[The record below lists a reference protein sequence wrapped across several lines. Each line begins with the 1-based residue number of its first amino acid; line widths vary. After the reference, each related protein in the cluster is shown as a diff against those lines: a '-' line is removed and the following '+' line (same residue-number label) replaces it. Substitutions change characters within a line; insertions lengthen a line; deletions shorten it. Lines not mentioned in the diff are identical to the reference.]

1 MVNKKNINGS
11 YEDSLNTWAKQ
22 EMIANEF
29 ISVLSKLFYNKS
41 IELVLFRSQLIDR
54 SASLILYRHSYAE
67 NIINKQLKIEDSLDL
82 AKAILHC
89 NVIPSK
95 LDIGKLN
102 GEWIDEKDNFIDAE
116 DFIKIKLK
124 NYITTKPKFKKPV
137 DVVLYGFG
145 RIGRLLVRELVI
157 QGNGH
162 QLRVRAIVTRGNGED
177 QIVKRASLLRHD
189 SVHGPFR
196 GIAIENPKEKTIY
209 INGHLVLMLAANS
222 PEEIDYTEYGIDN
235 AILIDNTGIY
245 RDRAGLSRHLKAKGI
260 SKVLLT
266 APGKGDIPNIVFGVN
281 EKLVDYKNETVFSAA
296 SCTTNAA
303 APVLAVIEKEF
314 GIAQGHLETV
324 HSYTNDQN
332 LLDNMHKKTRRGRS
346 APLNLVITETGAAK
360 AVSLIVPSLKG
371 KLTGNAIRVP
381 TPNVSLVILKLTLN
395 KETSVEEINELM
407 RQTSLS
413 GDLVAQ
419 VKYSTS
425 ADAVSSDFVSEPA
438 TLVFD
443 SIATLVSPDKKGIV
457 VYVWYDNEFG
467 YALQVIRVAKNIGG
481 VKRPTYY

>member
-1 MVNKKNINGS
+1 MVNKKNINGG
-11 YEDSLNTWAKQ
+11 YEDSLNDWARQ

-67 NIINKQLKIEDSLDL
+67 NIINKLLKIEDSLEL
-82 AKAILHC
+82 AKAILHSR
-89 NVIPSK
+89 IKPSK

-102 GEWIDEKDNFIDAE
+102 GEWADNKKDYVDAE
-116 DFIKIKLK
+116 DFIRTKLK
-124 NYITTKPKFKKPV
+124 KFIGRESKFKQPV

-145 RIGRLLVRELVI
+145 RIGRLLARELII

-162 QLRVRAIVTRGNGED
+162 QLRVRAIITRGNSPEE
-177 QIVKRASLLRHD
+177 ITKRASLLRHD

-196 GIAIENPKEKTIY
+196 GVAIENTEDKTIY
-209 INGHLVLMLAANS
+209 INGHQVLMLAANS
-222 PEEIDYTEYGIDN
+222 PEELDYTEYGINN

-245 RDRAGLSRHLKAKGI
+245 RDREGLSRHLKAKGI

-281 EKLVDYKNETVFSAA
+281 EKNIDYKNETIFSAA
-296 SCTTNAA
+296 SCTTNAS
-303 APVLAVIEKEF
+303 APILSVIEKNY
-314 GIAQGHLETV
+314 GIKQGHLETV

-332 LLDNMHKKTRRGRS
+332 LLDNMHSKTRRGRS

-360 AVSLIVPSLKG
+360 AVTKIVPSLIG

-381 TPNVSLVILKLTLN
+381 TPNVSLVILKLNLD
-395 KETSVEEINELM
+395 KETSVEDVNTLM
-407 RQTSLS
+407 RQTSLT

-419 VKYSTS
+419 VKYLTS

-438 TLVFD
+438 TSVFD
-443 SIATLVSPDKKGIV
+443 SNATLVSPNKKNLVAYI
-457 VYVWYDNEFG
+457 WYDNEFG
-467 YALQVIRVAKNIGG
+467 YALQVIRVAKNMAQ
-481 VKRPTYY
+481 VKRPTFY

>member
-1 MVNKKNINGS
+1 MVSNKNINGS
-11 YEDSLNTWAKQ
+11 YEDSLNDWARQ

-67 NIINKQLKIEDSLDL
+67 NIINKLLKIEDSLEL

-89 NVIPSK
+89 NIRPSK

-102 GEWIDEKDNFIDAE
+102 GDWVDHKDDYTDAD
-116 DFIKIKLK
+116 DFIRTKLKDFVGREAKIKQ
-124 NYITTKPKFKKPV
+124 PV

-145 RIGRLLVRELVI
+145 RIGRLLARELII

-162 QLRVRAIVTRGNGED
+162 QLRVRAIVTRGNSPE
-177 QIVKRASLLRHD
+177 QITKRASLLRHD

-196 GIAIENPKEKTIY
+196 GIAIEDTDEKTIY
-209 INGHLVLMLAANS
+209 INGHKVLMLAAS
-222 PEEIDYTEYGIDN
+222 QPEDIDYTEYGINN
-235 AILIDNTGIY
+235 AILIDNTGVF
-245 RDRAGLSRHLKAKGI
+245 RDREGLSRHLAANGI
-260 SKVLLT
+260 AKVLLT

-281 EKLVDYKNETVFSAA
+281 EKTVDYKKETVFSAA
-296 SCTTNAA
+296 SCTTNAS
-303 APVLAVIEKEF
+303 APILSVIEKEY
-314 GIAQGHLETV
+314 GIKQGHLETV

-332 LLDNMHKKTRRGRS
+332 LLDNMHNKTRRGRS

-360 AVSLIVPSLKG
+360 AVTKIVPSLLG

-381 TPNVSLVILKLTLN
+381 TPNVSLVILKLNLN
-395 KETSVEEINELM
+395 KKTSVEEINQLV
-407 RQTSLS
+407 RKTSLK

-419 VKYSTS
+419 VKYLTS
-425 ADAVSSDFVSEPA
+425 VDAVSSDFVSEPA
-438 TLVFD
+438 TSIFD
-443 SIATLVSPDKKGIV
+443 SNATIVSPNKQNLVAYI
-457 VYVWYDNEFG
+457 WYDNEFG
-467 YALQVIRVAKNIGG
+467 YALQVIRVAKLMAD

>member
-11 YEDSLNTWAKQ
+11 YEDSLNDWARQ
-22 EMIANEF
+22 EMVANEF

-41 IELVLFRSQLIDR
+41 VELVLFRSQLIDR
-54 SASLILYRHSYAE
+54 SASLILYQHSYAE
-67 NIINKQLKIEDSLDL
+67 NIINRQLSIKDSLKL

-89 NVIPSK
+89 NVGPSK
-95 LDIGKLN
+95 IDIGKLN
-102 GEWIDEKDNFIDAE
+102 GEWCESKKDYVDAE

-124 NYITTKPKFKKPV
+124 KFIGVETNFKQPV

-145 RIGRLLVRELVI
+145 RIGRLLARELII

-162 QLRVRAIVTRGNGED
+162 QLRVRAIVTRGNSPE
-177 QIVKRASLLRHD
+177 QITKRASLLRHD

-196 GIAIENPKEKTIY
+196 GVAIEDTENKTIY
-209 INGHLVLMLAANS
+209 INGHNVLMLAANS
-222 PEEIDYTEYGIDN
+222 PEELDYTEYGINN
-235 AILIDNTGIY
+235 AVLIDNTGIY
-245 RDRAGLSRHLKAKGI
+245 RDREGLGRHLKAKGI

-266 APGKGDIPNIVFGVN
+266 APGKDDIPNIVFGVN
-281 EKLVDYKNETVFSAA
+281 EKTVDYEKETIFSAA

-303 APVLAVIEKEF
+303 APILSIVEKEY
-314 GIAQGHLETV
+314 GIVQGHLETI

-332 LLDNMHKKTRRGRS
+332 LLDNMHSKARRGRS

-360 AVSLIVPSLKG
+360 AVAKIIPSIKG

-381 TPNVSLVILKLTLN
+381 TPNVSLVILKLSLE
-395 KETSVEEINELM
+395 KETDLDKFNKLM
-407 RQTSLS
+407 RKSSLS
-413 GDLVAQ
+413 GDLYAQ
-419 VKYSTS
+419 IKYSKS

-438 TLVFD
+438 TSIYD
-443 SIATLVSPDKKGIV
+443 SLATLVSPNKKGIIA
-457 VYVWYDNEFG
+457 YIWYDNEFG
-467 YALQVIRVAKNIGG
+467 YALQVIRVAKNMAG